1 MVSNEKLPTF
11 VLSKINKLFK
21 IMEKKIYQPISKET
35 KEIPFELYSWQ
46 VFESA
51 ENAKRWLTIQHYNT
65 DDFDIEEYNESGIE
79 DYTIV
84 SMF

>member
-1 MVSNEKLPTF
+1 
-11 VLSKINKLFK
+11 
-21 IMEKKIYQPISKET
+21 MEKKIYQPISKET

-46 VFESA
+46 VFESV
-51 ENAKRWLTIQHYNT
+51 ENAKRWLTIQHYNP